1 MENSKKGSLPILQGI
16 TLCRAQ
22 CPVTRDQVDKL
33 NESSPICFGYRI
45 NHCSQ
50 SDWVFLLNRGAMT
63 WKSSKQPTWLQN
75 FIGDLGVVP
84 TISEPIEI
92 FRNNTGAID
101 LMKEPK
107 DHGKS
112 RHIKRKFYYIRH
124 RFIRYLEERRNKLIT
139 YLGLSLNQSSTVV
152 EEALSAD
159 CLSTSHASLDEFVEE
174 IHSKTTSYCLV
185 NFSFDISVLPPPPR
199 CREAL
204 ARAASTWSRV
214 VNANNVSAQLAGI
227 PTLNGMN
234 YAMWKESVEIVLGC
248 MDLDHALRMERPNS
262 TTENPNTDKIEKWD
276 RSNRMCLMI
285 MKRSIPSTFR
295 GSITEGTNA
304 KNFLKEIEQF
314 FAKNAKT
321 EASNTLMKLVTMR
334 YKEKGNIRE
343 YIMEMSNLNGKL
355 KELKLELSDDLLVH
369 LILISLPAQFG
380 QFVVSYNTQKDKWTL
395 NELMSHLVQEE
406 ERLKRDKKESAQ
418 LASTSQ
424 DKRKKRA
431 KGTAENVPKQKKH
444 KKQDKE
450 FTCFFCKKAGHIKK
464 ECPKYAA
471 WREKHGKY
479 LTFVCTEVN
488 LAYVS
493 EDTWWVDSG
502 ATAHISMSM
511 QGCLWSWS
519 PTSNEKFIYVGDG
532 AKVKVK
538 AIGTFRLLLKTGVY
552 LDLVETFIVP
562 SFRRNLISVS
572 CLDKFGYSCL
582 LGNNKVGFYLN
593 SNLVGTGSLNDKLYM
608 LETVALDNEVLHS
621 VAKGNKRKL
630 NEDSA
635 ILWHKRLGHISKQ
648 RIQRLI
654 DERILNSIDLT
665 NFQVCVECIKGKQTN
680 ARRLGSNRATDVLE
694 LIHTDICGPFPTASW
709 NGQRYFITF
718 IDDYS
723 RYGYLYL
730 IHEKS
735 QSLDVFKDF
744 KAEVELQLG
753 KKIKAVRS
761 DRGGE
766 YYGRYDGSGE
776 QRPGPFAL
784 FLKECGIVS
793 QYTMPGSPR
802 MNGVAERRNR
812 TLKDMVRSKKPSLNH
827 LHVWGCP
834 AEARAYNPHER
845 KLDSR
850 TINKIRNVVF
860 EEEKDQVHISSIP
873 TSAIDNDQVLIP
885 IVVQNATPVQ
895 NTNEGV
901 PLVQDNSEVPP
912 TVEQTQQTQEVPLR
926 RSTRERRNEMKS
938 MKDNDV
944 WDLVELPKDAKPIG
958 YKWIFKTKKDSN
970 GNIERYKARLVA
982 KGFTQKEGIDYKET
996 FSPVSSKDSFRTI
1009 MALVAHYDLE
1019 LHQMDVKTAFLNGNI
1034 DETIYMTQ
1042 PENFALG
1049 DSKSMVCRLK
1059 KSIYGLKQA
1068 SRQWYLKLHQVI
1080 TSFGYEVNLVE
1091 DCVYHKFSG
1100 SSVIFLILYV
1110 DDILITTNDLA
1121 LLHDTKKFL
1130 AKHFEMKHLGDASF
1144 VLGIQILRDRS
1155 RGILRLS
1162 QTSYID
1168 KVLDRFGMLDSKS
1181 RDTPIAKGD
1190 KFSLKQCPKNE
1201 LEIKEMQK
1209 FPYASAVGSLM
1220 YAQVCTRPDIA
1231 FIVGVL
1237 GRYLSNPGMDHWRA
1251 AKRVMRYLKKTRDYM
1266 LTYRKSDSLEIV
1278 GYSDS
1283 DFGGCQDTGRSTSGY
1298 VYILAGGAISWKSV
1312 KQTLVAS
1319 STMAAEFVAC
1329 YEASNH
1335 GIWLRNFVTGL
1346 RIVKGVERPLK
1357 LFCDNNSAVLYSN
1370 NNRSTI
1376 KSKHIDI
1383 KFLVVKERVQN
1394 GQIVIEHMG
1403 TNSMLADPLSK
1414 ALVPKVFHEHTK
1426 NMGVVLDDTTV

>member
-1 MENSKKGSLPILQGI
+1 
-16 TLCRAQ
+16 
-22 CPVTRDQVDKL
+22 
-33 NESSPICFGYRI
+33 
-45 NHCSQ
+45 
-50 SDWVFLLNRGAMT
+50 
-63 WKSSKQPTWLQN
+63 
-75 FIGDLGVVP
+75 
-84 TISEPIEI
+84 
-92 FRNNTGAID
+92 
-101 LMKEPK
+101 
-107 DHGKS
+107 
-112 RHIKRKFYYIRH
+112 
-124 RFIRYLEERRNKLIT
+124 
-139 YLGLSLNQSSTVV
+139 
-152 EEALSAD
+152 
-159 CLSTSHASLDEFVEE
+159 
-174 IHSKTTSYCLV
+174 
-185 NFSFDISVLPPPPR
+185 
-199 CREAL
+199 
-204 ARAASTWSRV
+204 
-214 VNANNVSAQLAGI
+214 
-227 PTLNGMN
+227 
-234 YAMWKESVEIVLGC
+234 MWKESVEIVLGC

-343 YIMEMSNLNGKL
+343 YIMEMSNLSGKL

-380 QFVVSYNTQKDKWTL
+380 QFVVSYNTQKDKWIL

-406 ERLKRDKKESAQ
+406 ERLKRDKTESAH

-424 DKRKKRA
+424 DKKKKRA

-444 KKQDKE
+444 KKQNKE
-450 FTCFFCKKAGHIKK
+450 STCFFCKKAGHIKK
-464 ECPKYAA
+464 ECSKYAA
-471 WREKHGKY
+471 WLEKHGKY
-479 LTFVCTEVN
+479 LTFVCTKVN
-488 LAYVS
+488 LAFVS

-511 QGCLWSWS
+511 QGCLWSRP
-519 PTSNEKFIYVGDG
+519 PTNDEKFIYVGDG

-538 AIGTFRLLLKTGVY
+538 AIGTFRILLKTGVY

-572 CLDKFGYSCL
+572 CLDKFGYSCV
-582 LGNNKVGFYLN
+582 LGNKVGFYLN
-593 SNLVGTGSLNDKLYM
+593 SNLVGTGSLIDKLYI
-608 LETVALDNEVLHS
+608 LETVALDNEILHS
-621 VAKGNKRKL
+621 VAKGNKQKL

-648 RIQRLI
+648 IIQRLI

-680 ARRLGSNRATDVLE
+680 ARRLGSNRATDVLQ

-709 NGQRYFITF
+709 NGQRN
-718 IDDYS
+718 
-723 RYGYLYL
+723 LNPC
-730 IHEKS
+730 
-735 QSLDVFKDF
+735 DVFKDF
-744 KAEVELQLG
+744 KAEVEVQLG

-784 FLKECGIVS
+784 FLKECGIVP
-793 QYTMPGSPR
+793 QYTMPGSAR

-812 TLKDMVRSKKPSLNH
+812 TLKNMVRSMISHTSLPEPLWGEALKTAVYILNRVPSKAVAKTPYELWTGKKPSLNH

-834 AEARAYNPHER
+834 AEAKAYNPHER

-850 TINKIRNVVF
+850 TISCYFVGYPERSRGFKFYNPTTKSIFGTGNARNVVF
-860 EEEKDQVHISSIP
+860 EEEEDQVHSSSIP
-873 TSAIDNDQVLIP
+873 TSTIDNDQVLIP
-885 IVVQNATPVQ
+885 IIVQDATPVQ

-901 PLVQDNSEVPP
+901 PLVQDNNEVPP

-926 RSTRERRNEMKS
+926 RSTRERTSAIPDDYIVFLQEHETQIGIREDDPINLKEALSSSNSQKWIDAMADEMKS

-982 KGFTQKEGIDYKET
+982 KGFTQMENIDYKEN

-1042 PENFALG
+1042 PENLALG

-1068 SRQWYLKLHQVI
+1068 SRQWYLKFHQVI

-1110 DDILITTNDLA
+1110 DDILIATNDLA

-1130 AKHFEMKHLGDASF
+1130 AKHFEMKDLSDASF

-1162 QTSYID
+1162 QRSYID

-1181 RDTPIAKGD
+1181 GHTPIAKGD

-1209 FPYASAVGSLM
+1209 IPYASAVASLM
-1220 YAQVCTRPDIA
+1220 YAQVCTRPDIT

-1266 LTYRKSDSLEIV
+1266 LTYRKSDSLEII

-1298 VYILAGGAISWKSV
+1298 VYILAGGGISWKSV

-1346 RIVKGVERPLK
+1346 RIVKGIERPLK

-1370 NNRSTI
+1370 NNRSSI

-1383 KFLVVKERVQN
+1383 KFLVVKERVHN
-1394 GQIVIEHMG
+1394 GQIMIEHIG
-1403 TNSMLADPLSK
+1403 TNSMLADPLTK

-1426 NMGVVLDDTTV
+1426 NMGVVLDDTTEFKSRTP

>member
-1 MENSKKGSLPILQGI
+1 MFKCGLTSSIMDC
-16 TLCRAQ
+16 TLA
-22 CPVTRDQVDKL
+22 VGNAV
-33 NESSPICFGYRI
+33 
-45 NHCSQ
+45 
-50 SDWVFLLNRGAMT
+50 A
-63 WKSSKQPTWLQN
+63 
-75 FIGDLGVVP
+75 
-84 TISEPIEI
+84 
-92 FRNNTGAID
+92 
-101 LMKEPK
+101 
-107 DHGKS
+107 
-112 RHIKRKFYYIRH
+112 
-124 RFIRYLEERRNKLIT
+124 
-139 YLGLSLNQSSTVV
+139 
-152 EEALSAD
+152 
-159 CLSTSHASLDEFVEE
+159 
-174 IHSKTTSYCLV
+174 
-185 NFSFDISVLPPPPR
+185 
-199 CREAL
+199 
-204 ARAASTWSRV
+204 V

-227 PTLNGMN
+227 PTLNGTN

-248 MDLDHALRMERPNS
+248 MDLDHALRMERSNS
-262 TTENPNTDKIEKWD
+262 TTENENTDKIEKWD

-314 FAKNAKT
+314 FAKNTKT

-334 YKEKGNIRE
+334 YKENGNIRE

-369 LILISLPAQFG
+369 LILISLPAQSG
-380 QFVVSYNTQKDKWTL
+380 QFV
-395 NELMSHLVQEE
+395 EE
-406 ERLKRDKKESAQ
+406 ILKRDKTESAH
-418 LASTSQ
+418 LSSTSQ
-424 DKRKKRA
+424 DKKKKRA

-444 KKQDKE
+444 KKRDKE

-464 ECPKYAA
+464 ECPK
-471 WREKHGKY
+471 
-479 LTFVCTEVN
+479 
-488 LAYVS
+488 
-493 EDTWWVDSG
+493 
-502 ATAHISMSM
+502 
-511 QGCLWSWS
+511 
-519 PTSNEKFIYVGDG
+519 
-532 AKVKVK
+532 
-538 AIGTFRLLLKTGVY
+538 
-552 LDLVETFIVP
+552 
-562 SFRRNLISVS
+562 RNLIYVS

-766 YYGRYDGSGE
+766 YYGIYDGSVE

-784 FLKECGIVS
+784 FLKECGIVP

-802 MNGVAERRNR
+802 MNSVAERRNR
-812 TLKDMVRSKKPSLNH
+812 TLKDMVRSMISHTSLPEPLWGEALKTAVYILNRVPSKAVAKTPYELWTGKKPSQNH

-850 TINKIRNVVF
+850 TVSCYFVGYPERSRGFKFYNPTTKSFFESGNARFLEDVEFGGEDKIRNVVF
-860 EEEKDQVHISSIP
+860 EEEEDQVHSSSIP

-885 IVVQNATPVQ
+885 IVVQDATPVQ

-901 PLVQDNSEVPP
+901 PLVKDNNEVPP

-926 RSTRERRNEMKS
+926 RSTRERRSAIPDDYIVFLQEHETQIGIREDDPINLKEALSSSNSQKWIDAMADEMKS

-1009 MALVAHYDLE
+1009 MALVDHYDLE
-1019 LHQMDVKTAFLNGNI
+1019 LHQMHVKTAFLNGNI

-1042 PENFALG
+1042 PENCALG

-1068 SRQWYLKLHQVI
+1068 SRQWYLKFHQVI
-1080 TSFGYEVNLVE
+1080 TSFGYEVSLVE

-1110 DDILITTNDLA
+1110 DDILIATNDLA

-1130 AKHFEMKHLGDASF
+1130 AKNFEMKDLGDASF

-1162 QTSYID
+1162 QRSYID

-1181 RDTPIAKGD
+1181 GDTPIAKGD

-1209 FPYASAVGSLM
+1209 IPYASAVGSLM
-1220 YAQVCTRPDIA
+1220 YAQ
-1231 FIVGVL
+1231 
-1237 GRYLSNPGMDHWRA
+1237 RA
-1251 AKRVMRYLKKTRDYM
+1251 AKWVMWYLKKTRDYM

-1278 GYSDS
+1278 GYLDS
-1283 DFGGCQDTGRSTSGY
+1283 HFGGCQDTGRSTSGY
-1298 VYILAGGAISWKSV
+1298 AYILAGGAISWKSV

-1346 RIVKGVERPLK
+1346 RIVKGVERPLR

-1394 GQIVIEHMG
+1394 GQILI
-1403 TNSMLADPLSK
+1403 
-1414 ALVPKVFHEHTK
+1414 
-1426 NMGVVLDDTTV
+1426 DTHRDKLNACGSVNQSPGA

>member
-1 MENSKKGSLPILQGI
+1 
-16 TLCRAQ
+16 
-22 CPVTRDQVDKL
+22 
-33 NESSPICFGYRI
+33 
-45 NHCSQ
+45 
-50 SDWVFLLNRGAMT
+50 
-63 WKSSKQPTWLQN
+63 
-75 FIGDLGVVP
+75 
-84 TISEPIEI
+84 
-92 FRNNTGAID
+92 
-101 LMKEPK
+101 
-107 DHGKS
+107 
-112 RHIKRKFYYIRH
+112 
-124 RFIRYLEERRNKLIT
+124 
-139 YLGLSLNQSSTVV
+139 
-152 EEALSAD
+152 
-159 CLSTSHASLDEFVEE
+159 
-174 IHSKTTSYCLV
+174 
-185 NFSFDISVLPPPPR
+185 
-199 CREAL
+199 
-204 ARAASTWSRV
+204 
-214 VNANNVSAQLAGI
+214 
-227 PTLNGMN
+227 
-234 YAMWKESVEIVLGC
+234 
-248 MDLDHALRMERPNS
+248 
-262 TTENPNTDKIEKWD
+262 
-276 RSNRMCLMI
+276 
-285 MKRSIPSTFR
+285 
-295 GSITEGTNA
+295 
-304 KNFLKEIEQF
+304 
-314 FAKNAKT
+314 
-321 EASNTLMKLVTMR
+321 MKLVTMR
-334 YKEKGNIRE
+334 YKKKGNIRE

-355 KELKLELSDDLLVH
+355 KELKLELSDDLLLH

-395 NELMSHLVQEE
+395 NEFMSHLVQEE
-406 ERLKRDKKESAQ
+406 ERLKRDKTESAH

-424 DKRKKRA
+424 DKKKKRA
-431 KGTAENVPKQKKH
+431 KGTEENVPKQKKH

-464 ECPKYAA
+464 ECPSMLLGERTWI
-471 WREKHGKY
+471 WRPWNGK
-479 LTFVCTEVN
+479 VRKRRENVKNAQSQHSGN
-488 LAYVS
+488 LA
-493 EDTWWVDSG
+493 
-502 ATAHISMSM
+502 I
-511 QGCLWSWS
+511 
-519 PTSNEKFIYVGDG
+519 
-532 AKVKVK
+532 AK
-538 AIGTFRLLLKTGVY
+538 
-552 LDLVETFIVP
+552 
-562 SFRRNLISVS
+562 RNLISVS

-582 LGNNKVGFYLN
+582 LGNNKASFYLN
-593 SNLVGTGSLNDKLYM
+593 SNLVGTGSLIDKLYM
-608 LETVALDNEVLHS
+608 LETVALDNEILHS

-680 ARRLGSNRATDVLE
+680 ARRLGSNRAADVLE
-694 LIHTDICGPFPTASW
+694 LIHTDICGPFHTASW
-709 NGQRYFITF
+709 NGQRHFITF

-744 KAEVELQLG
+744 KAEVELHLG
-753 KKIKAVRS
+753 KKIKVVRS

-784 FLKECGIVS
+784 FLKECGIVPE
-793 QYTMPGSPR
+793 YTMPGSPR

-812 TLKDMVRSKKPSLNH
+812 TLKDIVRT
-827 LHVWGCP
+827 
-834 AEARAYNPHER
+834 EARAYNPHER

-850 TINKIRNVVF
+850 TISCYFVGYPECSRGFKFYNPTTKSFFETGNARFLEDVEFGGEDKIRNVAF
-860 EEEKDQVHISSIP
+860 EEEEYQVHSSSIP
-873 TSAIDNDQVLIP
+873 TSAIDNDQLLIP
-885 IVVQNATPVQ
+885 IIVQDATPVQ

-901 PLVQDNSEVPP
+901 PLVQDNNEVPP
-912 TVEQTQQTQEVPLR
+912 TIEQTQQTQEVPLR
-926 RSTRERRNEMKS
+926 RSNRERRSAIPDDYIVFLQEHEAQIGIREDDPINLKEALSSSNSQKWIDAMADEMKS

-1019 LHQMDVKTAFLNGNI
+1019 VHQMDVKTAFLNGNI

-1068 SRQWYLKLHQVI
+1068 SRQWYLKFHQVI

-1110 DDILITTNDLA
+1110 DDILIATNDLA

-1130 AKHFEMKHLGDASF
+1130 AKHFEMKDLGDASF

-1162 QTSYID
+1162 QRSYID

-1181 RDTPIAKGD
+1181 GDTPIAKGD
-1190 KFSLKQCPKNE
+1190 KFILKQCPKNE

-1209 FPYASAVGSLM
+1209 IPYASAVGSLM

-1283 DFGGCQDTGRSTSGY
+1283 DFGGCQDTGRSTLGY

-1370 NNRSTI
+1370 NNRSSI
-1376 KSKHIDI
+1376 NSKHIDI

-1394 GQIVIEHMG
+1394 GQFMIEHIG
-1403 TNSMLADPLSK
+1403 TNSMLADPLTK